1 MCRLAREGEIQPAGL
16 PARRRHRDGATVKE
30 RSLARFGSLPRAF
43 GWCSKEDVLIAFRAV
58 SQEIRA
64 KQRRL
69 DPETLTL
76 AEACQLAA
84 RIKDQR
90 DLVHQMSAR
99 RSWEHVR
106 RLIRL
111 NGKHRE
117 KLLEIARQAG
127 LDTSVLIFK

>member
-1 MCRLAREGEIQPAGL
+1 MKKHQRP
-16 PARRRHRDGATVKE
+16 
-30 RSLARFGSLPRAF
+30 RSGSWPRAF

-58 SQEIRA
+58 SQEIRT
-64 KQRRL
+64 KYRRL
-69 DPETLTL
+69 DCETLTL
-76 AEACQLAA
+76 AEACQLAR

-106 RLIRL
+106 RLMRL
-111 NGKHRE
+111 NRKQRN
-117 KLLEIARQAG
+117 KLIELARQAG

>member
-1 MCRLAREGEIQPAGL
+1 MYNMDKHEQSKL
-16 PARRRHRDGATVKE
+16 
-30 RSLARFGSLPRAF
+30 GSWPRAF
-43 GWCSKEDVLIAFRAV
+43 GWCSREDVLIAFRAV

-64 KQRRL
+64 KHRRL

-76 AEACQLAA
+76 AEACQLAR

-99 RSWEHVR
+99 RSWKHVR

-117 KLLEIARQAG
+117 KLLELTRQAG
-127 LDTSVLIFK
+127 LDIGVLIFK